1 MELKVELEKL
11 KSHLQDSDTE
21 AFKKQLKVLKD
32 QFTSE
37 SDSAEM
43 EEFIDKMV
51 QENMV
56 ERDHA
61 FEEIKLRAELILNK
75 EIIPFSYIAKNY
87 FKKSKSWIYQRL
99 NGNSI
104 NGKPVDFTQEEIN
117 TFNFA
122 IQDIS
127 KRLSTISIA

>member
-11 KSHLQDSDTE
+11 KSHLQNSDTE

-32 QFTSE
+32 NFTSE
-37 SDSAEM
+37 SNLNEM
-43 EEFIDKMV
+43 DEFIDEMV
-51 QENMV
+51 HENMA
-56 ERDHA
+56 ERDRA
-61 FEEIKLRAELILNK
+61 FDEIKLRAELILNK
-75 EIIPFSYIAKNY
+75 EIIPFSYIARNY

-104 NGKPVDFTQEEIN
+104 NGKSVDFTPNEIE

-127 KRLSTISIA
+127 KRLGSISIA